1 MIEYIY
7 IYMEDNNKVAKNIV
21 WRLLERFGAQGV
33 TLIVS
38 IILARLLDPTVYG
51 TIALVTV
58 FTTILQVFVDSGLAT
73 ALVQKK
79 DSDDLDFSTVFWFNI
94 VACLFLYGLMF
105 ALAPL
110 IASFYGNEDLIVLI
124 RVVSLTIVIS
134 GVKNIQQAY
143 VSKHLLFKKF
153 FFATLFGTIGAAI
166 AGIWM
171 AYRGYGVWALVTQ
184 NLFNLTVD
192 TIVLWI
198 IVRWRPK
205 FYFSFKRF
213 KGLFNFGWKMLV
225 SSLLVTIYNEL
236 YSLIIGKKYTSE
248 DLAFYNKGTQIPK
261 MLSSNITTAIDST
274 LLPVMANAQDDKEK
288 VKIMTRR
295 SIKISSFLLWPCM
308 LGLAAC
314 STSLISL
321 VLTDKWLEATPYM
334 MIACFICGFIPIS
347 SANLNAIKALG
358 RSDLYLILEIIKR
371 VVGLLATLISMWFG
385 VLWMALSLIFT
396 NFMSQIINAW
406 PVKKLLNYSYKE
418 QLLDLLPSFLLAMV
432 MAVSIYSI
440 NFIGLVNWATLLIQ
454 IPVGVIIYVGGAWLL
469 KYESFPYCLN
479 MIKNIFKRKK

>member
-1 MIEYIY
+1 MV
-7 IYMEDNNKVAKNIV
+7 DNSKVVKNMV

-38 IILARLLDPTVYG
+38 IILARLLEPEVYG
-51 TIALVTV
+51 TIALITV
-58 FTTILQVFVDSGLAT
+58 FTTILQVFVDSGLGT

-79 DSDDLDFSTVFWFNI
+79 DSDDYDFSTVFWFNI
-94 VACLFLYGLMF
+94 VSCLCLYGLMF
-105 ALAPL
+105 VLAPV
-110 IASFYGNEDLIVLI
+110 IASFYENSDLTILV

-134 GVKNIQQAY
+134 GVKNIQQSY

-153 FFATLFGTIGAAI
+153 FFATLIGTIGAAVV
-166 AGIWM
+166 GIWM
-171 AYRGYGVWALVTQ
+171 AYQGYGVWALVAQ

-192 TIVLWI
+192 TIILWI
-198 IVRWRPK
+198 TVRWRPK
-205 FYFSFKRF
+205 FYFSFTRF

-225 SSLLVTIYNEL
+225 SSLLVTVYNEL

-274 LLPVMANAQDDKEK
+274 LLPVMSNEQDNRER
-288 VKIMTRR
+288 VKAMTRR

-314 STSLISL
+314 SNSLISL
-321 VLTDKWLEATPYM
+321 VLTDKWLDAAPFM

-347 SANLNAIKALG
+347 SANLNAIKSLG
-358 RSDLYLILEIIKR
+358 RSDLYLTLEIIKR
-371 VVGLLATLISMWFG
+371 VVGLVATLITMWFG

-396 NFMSQIINAW
+396 NFASQIINSR
-406 PVKKLLNYSYKE
+406 PTKKLLNYPYKE
-418 QLLDLLPSFLLAMV
+418 QLSDLLPSFILAMV
-432 MAVSIYSI
+432 MAVCVYLV
-440 NFIGLVNWATLLIQ
+440 NYIGLANWVTLLIQ
-454 IPVGVIIYVGGAWLL
+454 IPLGVIIYVGGAWLL
-469 KYESFPYCLN
+469 KYESFTYCIN
-479 MIKNIFKRKK
+479 MAKSLFKRN